1 MSYQIQYLIN
11 IIIIISISIIFI
23 YLSINNENS
32 ILGSILNIYNNND
45 FYDNLNNY
53 ENQLIQSSIN
63 FENIKKTSIYK
74 NYPYRYKHLEEKQEL
89 LKQKIKEERLKLIEN
104 EKSIPQQQK
113 LFIIIFISFLTI
125 TIIAFFV
132 KLIIKN
138 NLKETK
144 KTTYNINKQIETI
157 DKSINNIIINKPLI
171 EINKMK
177 SINNPFLLEIL
188 LQDFN
193 NSYTTKNNKNDNNP
207 ILLEYKK
214 EIEELNKKQ
223 EILNNN
229 FKNSIENMNLL
240 ENSESVNENNNNNTN
255 NNNNNNEN
263 NNNNNNNYNNDN
275 SDNEENFKNE
285 NRKVNKDLK
294 RASIEIQTKMFMYEY
309 KKWDKQ
315 RIDAIEEAERIR
327 KENEKEKIENEK
339 RKLEEEKKKKEYQE
353 SLEQVRESKF
363 FIISIKIIV
372 ILNILPEL
380 VKLIMY
386 HINSIIPT
394 IMCFNINN
402 SNYYL
407 KFLKQILNNTP
418 FSNLLEC
425 IPIIKINWFL
435 TLMTIA
441 YIGILIISLT
451 LHSNSFIITLPLLA
465 ITFYTYKIDY
475 NNLNSYLVHI
485 IMNLVLL
492 FLWKLF
498 IHNYQERI
506 ISSKFHKTFISPSIT
521 IRIFTIIIIIIY
533 NIIIHKYFLNSINL
547 IITK

>member
-1 MSYQIQYLIN
+1 MSYQIKHLIN

-32 ILGSILNIYNNND
+32 ILGSFLNIYNNKD
-45 FYDNLNNY
+45 YYDNLNNY
-53 ENQLIQSSIN
+53 ENQLIESSKN
-63 FENIKKTSIYK
+63 FESIKKTSIYK

-104 EKSIPQQQK
+104 EKSIPQQQQ
-113 LFIIIFISFLTI
+113 LFIIIFISFLII

-144 KTTYNINKQIETI
+144 KTIDNINKQIETI

-193 NSYTTKNNKNDNNP
+193 NSYTTKNNKNP
-207 ILLEYKK
+207 ILLEYKE

-229 FKNSIENMNLL
+229 LKNSIENMNLL
-240 ENSESVNENNNNNTN
+240 ENSESVNENNNS
-255 NNNNNNEN
+255 NNNNEN
-263 NNNNNNNYNNDN
+263 NNNNNYNNDDN

-285 NRKVNKDLK
+285 NRKMNKDLK

-506 ISSKFHKTFISPSIT
+506 ISSKFHKSFISPSIT

-547 IITK
+547 IVTK